1 MKRIAFSLLLV
12 FNISLAFA
20 TGSEWYD
27 HTTYPSVGA
36 AGSSSA
42 MRAELDLIEA
52 GFDKLPTLSG
62 NGSKITA
69 INSGGTAMEAITTTG
84 TGSGVRATSPT
95 LDTPTLNSPTLVT
108 PALGVATATSV
119 NKVAITAPAT
129 GATLTLA
136 DGSTLATSGANSVT
150 LTTTGA
156 TNVTLPTSG
165 TLSTMARG
173 TDVTASGT
181 SVDFTGIPSGVNR
194 ITVIFSEMS
203 TNGLSRILIQIG
215 DSGGVEATSYISF
228 SVGSLSPDTVSSSSF
243 TTGFGLNPEN
253 LSSAISGTMVL
264 TRITANKWIASGT
277 FANSAGPS
285 LVTCGGNKSLSGT
298 LDRVRITTVN
308 GTDTYDGG
316 TVNILYE

>member
-95 LDTPTLNSPTLVT
+95 LVTPTI
-108 PALGVATATSV
+108 GVATATSV

-129 GATLTLA
+129 SATLTLA
-136 DGSTLATSGANSVT
+136 NGSTLVTSGANSLT

-156 TNVTLPTSG
+156 PNVTLPTTG
-165 TLSTMARG
+165 TLSTLTSG
-173 TDVTASGT
+173 TAVTPSGT
-181 SVDFTGIPSGVNR
+181 SVDFTGLPSGVNR
-194 ITVIFSEMS
+194 ITVIFSGVS
-203 TNGLSRILIQIG
+203 TNGSSRMMIQIG
-215 DSGGVEATSYISF
+215 DSGGVEATSYTSV
-228 SVGSLSPDTVSSSSF
+228 SVGSLSPDTVTGSSF

-253 LSSAISGTMVL
+253 ASSAISGAMVL
-264 TRITANKWIASGT
+264 MRITSNAWIASGT
-277 FANSAGPS
+277 FSNSLS
-285 LVTCGGNKSLSGT
+285 SSIVTCGGDKSLSGT

-316 TVNILYE
+316 TVNIFYE